1 MTRRWLRIAALA
13 ALLVAVGL
21 AGTWAARHFATD
33 DRSLAVTGTI
43 EATQVDVSAKI
54 TGRIVELTVREG
66 QPVERGQ
73 LLVRLDT
80 EELAADLRRS
90 EAAVRTAA
98 AQLRDLQAGARPQE
112 IREAEAQAARAQSQ
126 LDDLLAGAR
135 VQDVER
141 APAELRNAVAT
152 REWAERD
159 HARAQELFGKQLVAA
174 QEVDRARQAYEVAR
188 ANEDSARERLALV
201 EAGPRKDEVEGARA
215 AVRAARERVGLLRA
229 GPRAE
234 AVAAAEAQVV
244 EARAAHTLAQARL
257 AETRLTSPISGVASD
272 PMVATSAMNA
282 ATALAAQR
290 SLEVLTQT
298 LEGVTIRMPP
308 VDFRVRA
315 WYNPDLVSAIF
326 IVPGLVG
333 ALLMQTTI
341 TQMAVSIVREREKGT
356 LEALIVSPVRRW
368 ELLLGK
374 IIPNLLVAYGQMTM
388 ALLVAHYVF
397 DVPIR
402 GSLLLLYTL
411 ALLFMWGTLGIGI
424 FVSAASRTVPQ
435 AMQLAFLTFLPSI
448 YLSGLLFPVEGMP
461 RAAQYLAN
469 VIPLTYFLKIVRGIV
484 LKGVGLDLLLPSLL
498 PLALFGGFVFSA
510 SILRFRKQLD

>member
-1 MTRRWLRIAALA
+1 MTSRLGGI
-13 ALLVAVGL
+13 
-21 AGTWAARHFATD
+21 
-33 DRSLAVTGTI
+33 
-43 EATQVDVSAKI
+43 I
-54 TGRIVELTVREG
+54 TKEFI
-66 QPVERGQ
+66 Q
-73 LLVRLDT
+73 LW
-80 EELAADLRRS
+80 
-90 EAAVRTAA
+90 
-98 AQLRDLQAGARPQE
+98 RD
-112 IREAEAQAARAQSQ
+112 
-126 LDDLLAGAR
+126 
-135 VQDVER
+135 
-141 APAELRNAVAT
+141 
-152 REWAERD
+152 
-159 HARAQELFGKQLVAA
+159 K
-174 QEVDRARQAYEVAR
+174 
-188 ANEDSARERLALV
+188 LALTLTLFV
-201 EAGPRKDEVEGARA
+201 PVAMLFIFGWAINTDVKHVPT
-215 AVRAARERVGLLRA
+215 AVFDQSGS
-229 GPRAE
+229 
-234 AVAAAEAQVV
+234 V
-244 EARAAHTLAQARL
+244 EARTLLEAFENSQYFDIRAWV
-257 AETRLTSPISGVASD
+257 TSPRELTRMVDAGEAKVGVVVPPDFARRLSRRATEIQVIVDASD

-290 SLEVLTQT
+290 SLEVLTRT

-356 LEALIVSPVRRW
+356 LEALIVSPIRRW

-374 IIPNLLVAYGQMTM
+374 IIPNLLVAYGQMTG
-388 ALLVAHYVF
+388 ALLVAHFVF

-402 GSLLLLYTL
+402 GSLALLYAL

-461 RAAQYLAN
+461 PAAQLLAH

-484 LKGVGLDLLLPSLL
+484 LKGVGLELLLPNLL
-498 PLALFGGFVFSA
+498 PLALFGAFVFSA